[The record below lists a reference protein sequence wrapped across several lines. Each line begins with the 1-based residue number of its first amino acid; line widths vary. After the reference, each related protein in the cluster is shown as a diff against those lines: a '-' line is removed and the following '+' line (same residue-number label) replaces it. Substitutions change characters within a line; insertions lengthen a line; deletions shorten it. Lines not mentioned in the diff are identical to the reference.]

1 MIVTPL
7 PILGICPRLPR
18 MDAIGGMGR
27 HRRRER
33 QSNIL
38 GANGIRNR
46 EVLLLSQLEG
56 KKGSV
61 VSFPVRSG
69 IRHTGLDWPLCHG
82 TGAPFNSTNTGAPW
96 PLTGNITG
104 NYQ

>member
-46 EVLLLSQLEG
+46 EVLLLSQLERQ
-56 KKGSV
+56 KGERREFSR
-61 VSFPVRSG
+61 PQRDPTH
-69 IRHTGLDWPLCHG
+69 RLGLAIVPLCHG
-82 TGAPFNSTNTGAPW
+82 TGAP
-96 PLTGNITG
+96 L
-104 NYQ
+104 